1 MFYIEPPTPFYD
13 FDEGVL
19 TRGHNLQILAFTMR
33 YCGYSTLPNDCWL
46 YEQLQKWIRQKK
58 FSGPAESR
66 RWITYPAFYN
76 HMEKMEP
83 RLMRVNTAQMQLW
96 ADFLRSKSEE
106 IARNCCGPN
115 WEKHYYC

>member
-13 FDEGVL
+13 FDQGVL
-19 TRGHNLQILAFTMR
+19 TRGHNMQVMAFLMR

-58 FSGPAESR
+58 FSGLTESR
-66 RWITYPAFYN
+66 RWITYPDFYSFDVI
-76 HMEKMEP
+76 MEP
-83 RLMRVNTAQMQLW
+83 HLMRVNTAQMQRW
-96 ADFLRSKSEE
+96 ALFLQSHCELLTQ
-106 IARNCCGPN
+106 NCCGPN